1 MNFEEVTEMIR
12 EIGLP
17 EAYHHFSEGE
27 NPSPPFLLWDFSGE
41 NTFSA
46 DNRVYFSANKLEIEL
61 YTLKKSP
68 AVEHEVEAVL
78 KHHKIF
84 YTKNETW
91 IKSVKLY
98 AVSYKMEV

>member
-1 MNFEEVTEMIR
+1 MSYEEVVEMIH
-12 EIGLP
+12 ELCLP
-17 EAYHHFSEGE
+17 SAYHHFSERE

-41 NTFSA
+41 NNFSA
-46 DNRVYFSANKLEIEL
+46 DDKVYFSTKELEIEL

-78 KHHKIF
+78 RHHKIF

-91 IKSVKLY
+91 IKSEKLY